1 MPREDV
7 RVKKEKGERDED
19 MEVDEEES
27 PPAFGPAALGLHRVG
42 TKLPPKPAPTL
53 PIQVL
58 NARGRPARIR
68 KKNRLFFD
76 DNIINDKPPPKQS
89 PRKLPGKRTPM
100 KVLQSPSR
108 ILKRRQMNLKFSPG
122 KQTPT
127 VSATKNLNRM
137 RTQIARP
144 VATPSPTTVTLDKK
158 LGQRVGMRLRNLL
171 KLPKAHKFVSY
182 EWFYSTIDRPLFDG
196 PNDFEVCL
204 KEAFPQLVTRTMSR
218 IEWTRIRRMMGKPR
232 RCSQAFFD
240 EERRE
245 LERKRQKLRL
255 LQTRKMGDV
264 SFVRDLPASVP
275 LPLAVGTSVTA
286 RLRTPQDGLFT
297 GSVAAI
303 DSHYHS
309 YRITFERP
317 GLGTHTI
324 PDYEI
329 ISNTLPE
336 TIPLT
341 TLTKNFRQKANLPKN
356 FVASPLNCLT
366 SLGKHD
372 PMLSVDV
379 FSHLTKKE
387 NFTYPTENHLNGYP
401 VKLLELMVRTKKLI
415 AMKQNKLNRLQG
427 INSEVAIHK
436 SYDEPITE
444 ETQRIYANLVVNLE
458 KINRNIQN
466 NLNLIQT
473 YTPQISKQPQILS
486 MLTPSYLR
494 EKCREMGNQTVQTNN
509 HTGMVSDSNVVKLIS
524 DLATIMWVASSL
536 PNTEQYT
543 NVLRV
548 LEGCLEETK
557 NRLSPENVD
566 VFHKS
571 VMVHIHQIKMGLGQ
585 LASQTGVKPST
596 PHQHHQ
602 RTYYPARNVKIE
614 PHDDDFDT
622 NADGSQDTVEIFT
635 IDTK

>member
-1 MPREDV
+1 MPRDALRSRHKVHEEEEEED
-7 RVKKEKGERDED
+7 EE
-19 MEVDEEES
+19 MEVEDEGDD

-42 TKLPPKPAPTL
+42 TKLPPKPAPTQ

-58 NARGRPARIR
+58 NARGMPARIR
-68 KKNRLFFD
+68 KKNRLFYD

-89 PRKLPGKRTPM
+89 PRKMGKRTPM
-100 KVLQSPSR
+100 KVLQAPSR
-108 ILKRRQMNLKFSPG
+108 IMKRGRMKMKFTGGKPASVSPG
-122 KQTPT
+122 KILT
-127 VSATKNLNRM
+127 RM
-137 RTQIARP
+137 RGSVGHP
-144 VATPSPTTVTLDKK
+144 VTTPSPTLQLDKK
-158 LGQRVGMRLRNLL
+158 MGQRVGMRLRNLL

-182 EWFYSTIDRPLFDG
+182 EWFYSTIDRPLFEG
-196 PNDFEVCL
+196 PNDFEICL

-218 IEWTRIRRMMGKPR
+218 VEWTRIRRMMGKPR

-264 SFVRDLPASVP
+264 SFVRDLPSSVP
-275 LPLAVGTSVTA
+275 LTLPVGTSVTA

-297 GSVAAI
+297 GVVAAV
-303 DSHYHS
+303 DSHNHT

-324 PDYEI
+324 PDYEL
-329 ISNTLPE
+329 ISNSTQE
-336 TIPLT
+336 TIPLSS
-341 TLTKNFRQKANLPKN
+341 LTKNFRQKANLPKN

-366 SLGKHD
+366 TLGKHD

-379 FSHLTKKE
+379 FSHLKKPQ
-387 NFTYPTENHLNGYP
+387 NLAYPTDNQVGGYP
-401 VKLLELMVRTKKLI
+401 VKLLELMVRTKKLL
-415 AMKQNKLNRLQG
+415 AAKQAKLNRLQSL
-427 INSEVAIHK
+427 NSEVAIHK
-436 SYDEPITE
+436 SYDEPVTE
-444 ETQRIYANLVVNLE
+444 ETQKIYANLVVSLE

-466 NLNLIQT
+466 NLNTIQT

-486 MLTPSYLR
+486 MLTPSYMK
-494 EKCREMGNQTVQTNN
+494 EKCREMGNQTVQNNN
-509 HTGMVSDSNVVKLIS
+509 HGGVVRDPEVVRLIS
-524 DLATIMWVASSL
+524 DMATIMWVASSL
-536 PNTEQYT
+536 SNTEQYS

-566 VFHKS
+566 VFHKC

-585 LASQTGVKPST
+585 LAAPAAIVPKPSPQT
-596 PHQHHQ
+596 TIRRIIKVEHGEGSS
-602 RTYYPARNVKIE
+602 RDLETVNVIIE
-614 PHDDDFDT
+614 
-622 NADGSQDTVEIFT
+622 
-635 IDTK
+635 TK